1 MKYTVC
7 WTPSAEND
15 LADIWLKSLDRAAVT
30 DAANRIDR
38 ILEQEAATAGAI
50 RHDGNRHLIVPPL
63 VVVFDFS
70 PDDRMVIVD
79 RVRFDP
85 SFN

>member
-1 MKYTVC
+1 MKFTVC
-7 WTPSAEND
+7 WTQLAEND
-15 LADIWLKSLDRAAVT
+15 LADIWLKSFDRAAVT

-38 ILEQEAATAGAI
+38 ILEQEAANAGAI
-50 RHDGNRHLIVPPL
+50 RRDGNRHLIVPPL
-63 VVVFDFS
+63 VVTFDVS
-70 PDDRMVIVD
+70 PDDRNVTVN

>member
-1 MKYTVC
+1 MRYTVC
-7 WTPSAEND
+7 WTPLAEKD
-15 LADIWLKSLDRAAVT
+15 LADIWLKSLARATVT

-38 ILEQEAATAGAI
+38 ILEQDVLAAGAI
-50 RHDGNRHLIVPPL
+50 REDGRRHLIVPPL
-63 VVVFDFS
+63 VVFDVS
-70 PDDRMVIVD
+70 PEDRMVTVN

>member
-7 WTPSAEND
+7 WTPLAEND
-15 LADIWLKSLDRAAVT
+15 LADIWLKSFDRAAVT

-38 ILEQEAATAGAI
+38 ILEQGPLAAGAV
-50 RHDGNRHLIVPPL
+50 RDDGNRHLIVPPL
-63 VVVFDFS
+63 VVTFDVS
-70 PDDRMVIVD
+70 PDDRMVTVN

-85 SFN
+85 SVN